1 MRAVRV
7 TILASGSAGNA
18 LVVESAGA
26 RVLVDAGLP
35 LKVLFAGLAE
45 AFGAVPRFDAVIVT
59 HAHGDHS
66 AHAGRTAVALDAPL
80 WLTQATKR
88 CIRLPAEARTRVFG
102 PRAPFDIGDLEVR
115 PLGVPHDAPQVAL
128 VLDDGHARV
137 ALVTDLGE
145 VPGGLVDHISNADVV
160 LAESNHDLD
169 MLRRGPYPES
179 LRRRIASRE
188 GHLSNTQCAE
198 LLGALGP
205 ATKRVVLMHLSERN
219 NRPDLARAQATEA
232 LRGRDVRLDV
242 APPRGLVQL
251 EVVRARPEAA
261 TASARRQMT
270 LPI

>member
-1 MRAVRV
+1 MRV

-26 RVLVDAGLP
+26 RVLVDAGLT
-35 LKVLFAGLAE
+35 LKVLFAGLTE
-45 AFGAVPRFDAVIVT
+45 AFGDVPRFDAVVVT
-59 HAHGDHS
+59 HAHGDHA

-80 WLTQATKR
+80 WLTQATRR

-102 PRAPFDIGDLEVR
+102 PRAPFDVGDIEVR

-145 VPGGLVDHISNADVV
+145 VPDGLVDHVAGADVL

-188 GHLSNTQCAE
+188 GHLSNPQCAE
-198 LLGALGP
+198 LLRALGP
-205 ATKRVVLMHLSERN
+205 ATRRVVLMHLSEQN
-219 NRPDLARAQATEA
+219 NRPELALTHAQEA
-232 LRGRDVRLDV
+232 LAGRDVVLSV
-242 APPRGLVQL
+242 APRRGLLQL
-251 EVVRARPEAA
+251 EVERPAPVLTPA
-261 TASARRQMT
+261 PGRRQLT